1 MMMQWKKTR
10 SENKSGDR
18 QIFVRRK
25 PKKKN
30 EESKKCQGVTIYV
43 DFKQY

>member
-1 MMMQWKKTR
+1 MQWKKTR

-25 PKKKN
+25 PKKKM
-30 EESKKCQGVTIYV
+30 KKVKNV
-43 DFKQY
+43 RE